1 MLSDKKRYGIDL
13 IFGAVFGSLLY
24 LGIMNNEVRQVV
36 SNALLIC
43 FSCIGIK

>member
-1 MLSDKKRYGIDL
+1 MIHEKTRYMVDIIL
-13 IFGAVFGSLLY
+13 VAVFGSFVFY
-24 LGIMNNEVRQVV
+24 GVMREEVGRIV

>member
-1 MLSDKKRYGIDL
+1 MISEKTRYTLDIIL
-13 IFGAVFGSLLY
+13 MAVFGSFVVY
-24 LGIMNNEVRQVV
+24 GVMREEVGQIV